1 MNGRLL
7 KSTRSLS
14 ESKATLRGLGF
25 EEAVCQARAKADRQA
40 ASVAGTKRGE
50 PGVSMKVE
58 RKAASPRR

>member
-1 MNGRLL
+1 
-7 KSTRSLS
+7 
-14 ESKATLRGLGF
+14 LRGLGF